1 MATYYDK
8 KNKKFRL
15 SWKDAVM
22 ELKGVERPYDRET
35 IGWKEKKH
43 PTKAQL
49 KELLKRY
56 DAICEKRKEEC
67 ARLAEHIIKSQKGD
81 EDGVINAA
89 DYFLTLPA
97 NDLCENVAA
106 VTLGKARMVAN
117 EFGDFLKS
125 EYPNLYLHEV
135 REKHLDAY
143 FTSIKELT
151 YETLDRRRMRIN
163 FFFNRILKR
172 NKDTKLP
179 YRNPC
184 EDYNLERIRGSVA
197 VVRKSPFSPQQL
209 RNLLAET
216 QTAKGYPGEIY
227 KKQLYA
233 MIYFY
238 SVTGWRGRDVAG
250 LKWCDVDL
258 TNRIITKVHAKTKKD
273 GIRTKLY
280 ITDLMFDILVTL
292 RAMCKDNPMNVDP
305 DYVFPLRKRGGSPSG
320 GMAHSGYVMAK
331 AYVEQFRKKHG
342 LTQTEK
348 NGVNN
353 LNPYCLHSLRDSVI
367 QELALTDVNT
377 DKINYLV
384 GHSTGDVNNTNYLR
398 FEMEAMRTTK
408 TMVEH
413 MEKVIGA
420 QIWNESARLA
430 HEKGKQDERLKAM
443 RAGMSI
449 TQGGFMIDVDPYTG
463 QRVQI
468 AL

>member
-22 ELKGVERPYDRET
+22 ELKGVNKPYGRET
-35 IGWKEKKH
+35 IGWNEKKH

-49 KELLKRY
+49 KELLKQY
-56 DAICEKRKEEC
+56 DAICEERKKEC

-89 DYFLTLPA
+89 DYFLTLPD

-197 VVRKSPFSPQQL
+197 VVRKSPFSLQQL
-209 RNLLAET
+209 RDLLAET

-420 QIWNESARLA
+420 QFWNNSARLA
-430 HEKGKQDERLKAM
+430 HEKSKQDERLKAM

-449 TQGGFMIDVDPYTG
+449 TQGGFMMDVDPYTG
-463 QRVQI
+463 KQVRI